1 MRIRPIN
8 PSDIPAIHQT
18 VESLWGSPII
28 VVHLEQYNCDDLPG
42 FCAIIGDSLA
52 WLFALRNQRKYL
64 RSSDPGRINRWSRR
78 WHSLMAAVEHFAAEK
93 QCAHL
98 QVATTNDNLP
108 AIGFYKHLG
117 FQIKEVYPGRIALAR
132 KIKPSIPM
140 IGENGLSILDE
151 ILLEKEL

>member
-18 VESLWGSPII
+18 VESLWGSPFI

-42 FCAIIGDSLA
+42 FSAFIGDSLA
-52 WLFALRNQRKYL
+52 GFLHYEIRGNICEVLTLAALT
-64 RSSDPGRINRWSRR
+64 DGRGVGTA
-78 WHSLMAAVEHFAAEK
+78 LMAAVEHFAAEK
-93 QCAHL
+93 HCTHL
-98 QVATTNDNLP
+98 QVATTNDNLH

-117 FQIKEVYPGRIALAR
+117 FQIKEVYLSRIALAR

-140 IGENGLSILDE
+140 IGENGLPIQDE